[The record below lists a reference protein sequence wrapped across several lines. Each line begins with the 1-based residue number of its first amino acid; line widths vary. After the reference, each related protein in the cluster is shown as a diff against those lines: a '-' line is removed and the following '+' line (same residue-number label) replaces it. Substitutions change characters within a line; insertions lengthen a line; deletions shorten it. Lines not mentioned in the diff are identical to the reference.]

1 MACYEPRRALE
12 PIQTGNSKT
21 VRIDVQYIGFPTS
34 WHNPKLP
41 EQRELSATEQ
51 TTTGNRDLS
60 WPYCRF
66 KALRAS
72 LL

>member
-1 MACYEPRRALE
+1 VACSELRCALE
-12 PIQTGNSKT
+12 PIQTGNSQT
-21 VRIDVQYIGFPTS
+21 VRIDVQLGFPAS
-34 WHNPKLP
+34 WQNPKLL

-60 WPYCRF
+60 WSYCRF
-66 KALRAS
+66 RALRAS